1 MSELNLK
8 DYKISDT
15 ITAIAT
21 SPSKA
26 ALGVIK
32 ISGRK
37 SLSILDKIFTPKVKK
52 NIKKAKTFTL
62 HYGWIIKSPKSPP
75 TPRLRR
81 TSKVQSPKS
90 EEIVD
95 EVLVSI
101 MRAPHSYT
109 TEDVVEISSHG
120 GVLVLNQI
128 VELILKQGARL
139 AKPGEFSYR
148 ALINGRIDLLQAEAI
163 LKLVEAKTPEAVS
176 LSSKQLKGENS
187 TKLESLKK
195 ELKSLF
201 TQTESAI
208 NFPGEDIEFDKTD
221 LEKRLD
227 KAMKKIDSFKESQGP
242 AEMLTQGLRC
252 VICGRSNAG
261 KSTLFNR
268 ILRQERVIVSQIP
281 GTTRDVVEET
291 INVEGV
297 PIKIYDTAGILEP
310 ADFIAKKALQKTNQ
324 VFAEADLA
332 ILLFDGSKKLN
343 KDDKFLLDKT
353 KNKNTILVIN
363 KSDLCQKLNLS
374 EKIKKQHKIIKMSA
388 LKDDDLKRFEKLI
401 YKSVY
406 TKPIDK
412 KDLIFLNQ
420 YQKKELDNLAKN
432 LSKAKKYLKEG
443 YTLDFINF
451 SLKDCLDSI
460 GKITGEVVAE
470 EILENIFSNFC
481 IGK

>member
-1 MSELNLK
+1 MPEFNLK
-8 DYKISDT
+8 DYKLSDT
-15 ITAIAT
+15 IAAIAT
-21 SPSKA
+21 PPSKA
-26 ALGVIK
+26 ALGVVK
-32 ISGRK
+32 ISGKK
-37 SLSILDKIFTPKVKK
+37 SLSILEKIFMPKVKK

-62 HYGWIIKSPKSPP
+62 HYGWIINSPK
-75 TPRLRR
+75 
-81 TSKVQSPKS
+81 SKVQSPKS
-90 EEIVD
+90 EEIID

-120 GVLVLNQI
+120 GVLVLSQI
-128 VELILKQGARL
+128 VELILKEGARL

-148 ALINGRIDLLQAEAI
+148 ALINDRIDLLQAEAI
-163 LKLVEAKTPEAVS
+163 LRLVEAKTPEAVS

-187 TKLESLKK
+187 TKLENLKE
-195 ELKSLF
+195 ELKDLF

-208 NFPGEDIEFDKTD
+208 NFPGEDIEFNKVN
-221 LEKRLD
+221 LGKKLD
-227 KAMKKIDSFKESQGP
+227 KIIKKVSNFKKSQES
-242 AEMLTQGLRC
+242 AKILTQGLRC

-268 ILRQERVIVSQIP
+268 ILRQERVIVSKVP

-291 INVEGV
+291 INIEGV

-310 ADFIAKKALQKTNQ
+310 NDFITKKAIQKTNQ
-324 VFAEADLA
+324 LFDEADLV
-332 ILLFDGSKKLN
+332 ILLFDGSKKLS
-343 KDDKFLLDKT
+343 KDDNFLLSKA
-353 KNKNTILVIN
+353 KNKNTILVVN
-363 KSDLCQKLNLS
+363 KSDLGQKLVLGQ
-374 EKIKKQHKIIKMSA
+374 KIKKQHKLIKISA
-388 LKDDDLKRFEKLI
+388 LKDADLNKFEKLV

-420 YQKKELDNLAKN
+420 YQKEELDNLAKN
-432 LSKAKKYLKEG
+432 LSKTKEYLTG
-443 YTLDFINF
+443 DYTLDFINF

-460 GKITGEVVAE
+460 GKITGEVIAE
-470 EILENIFSNFC
+470 EILENIFCNFC